1 MSFRQIFENNDHSSQ
16 EILDLIHNCN
26 CCVIHQQKRPRFY
39 SPWIETTSTREQCE
53 RFPSDPNACP
63 CDCRQT
69 ARSICRRP
77 EVLSITEY
85 DSASSG
91 RSTPLSECID

>member
-1 MSFRQIFENNDHSSQ
+1 MSFREIFENNNHSSQ

-39 SPWIETTSTREQCE
+39 SPWIETTSTRQQYE
-53 RFPSDPNACP
+53 RFPFDPNACP

-69 ARSICRRP
+69 ARFVCRAP
-77 EVLSITEY
+77 EVLTITEY
-85 DSASSG
+85 DSGSSG